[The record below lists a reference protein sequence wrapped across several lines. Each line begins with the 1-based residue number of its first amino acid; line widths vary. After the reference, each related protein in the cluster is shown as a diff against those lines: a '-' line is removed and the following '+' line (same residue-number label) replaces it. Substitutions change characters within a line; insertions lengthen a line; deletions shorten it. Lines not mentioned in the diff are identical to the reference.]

1 MKTNIGEAIIILG
14 SIYLIL
20 NNDLRWWWICGLIFL
35 IIAAIS
41 TWEKVYHPDEFLE
54 LTRLQIQKIKLEIE
68 LMKAVLKKQL
78 DEMTEDELTYLLKRD
93 YLRRLTRYKMT
104 DGYYRD
110 KYKMDFESFES
121 ANIIQREKYSFE
133 VESEAQEWEL
143 SIDGIKTVERKL
155 RELLP
160 SP

>member
-1 MKTNIGEAIIILG
+1 
-14 SIYLIL
+14 
-20 NNDLRWWWICGLIFL
+20 
-35 IIAAIS
+35 
-41 TWEKVYHPDEFLE
+41 
-54 LTRLQIQKIKLEIE
+54 
-68 LMKAVLKKQL
+68 MKAVLKKQL

-121 ANIIQREKYSFE
+121 ANVIQREKYSFE
-133 VESEAQEWEL
+133 VESDSQEWEL
-143 SIDGIKTVERKL
+143 AIDGIKTVERKL

-160 SP
+160 SLDSPNEHIFIDERKSIYDFVEESMKYLEEKEIL